1 MILLTCSMYTS
12 PSSLSPYSNFLL
24 SIISKKYINNNYFK
38 ILQLRVGLTI
48 MFYAR
53 VDYYQVGVPEW
64 PLPQNPAHLSNFY
77 QHLMG
82 NFFLEILYN

>member
-1 MILLTCSMYTS
+1 
-12 PSSLSPYSNFLL
+12 
-24 SIISKKYINNNYFK
+24 
-38 ILQLRVGLTI
+38 